1 MNAFGILVLIV
12 FFICLYIVYQ
22 MDGKVLIMTKQEAL
36 AELKDCVRCAEWVDE
51 DSVDCVSTEALKVAI
66 EALEREVSMYSWLD
80 KIAENITRSYE
91 SSEVVALLRTEEVKA
106 IVKKHF
112 ATLESIDRHL
122 IQNRE
127 ESTEVGMELVND
139 FQKEA
144 MLRLLKYA
152 GYDCEVLNE
161 LDDFVMMRVS
171 RKSN

>member
-1 MNAFGILVLIV
+1 
-12 FFICLYIVYQ
+12 
-22 MDGKVLIMTKQEAL
+22 MTKQQAL
-36 AELKDCVRCAEWVDE
+36 EELKDRVRCADWTDE
-51 DSVDCVSTEALKVAI
+51 DYVDCVSKEALKVAI
-66 EALEREVSMYSWLD
+66 ETLEREVSMCRGLE
-80 KIAENITRSYE
+80 KVAENIARSSE
-91 SSEVVALLRTEEVKA
+91 SSEVVALLRIEEVKTIA
-106 IVKKHF
+106 KKHF
-112 ATLESIDRHL
+112 TILESIDRHL